1 MSWTGGVHVEGT
13 PIWCDAQH
21 ARDVG
26 FASHAGVPGAH
37 RHRQLICTAETLA
50 LIEAAQRRKI
60 RAVLTPPLSRP
71 FSLGDVRVEL
81 CPTGYRPGA
90 AACLVE
96 AQGRRVFYLGS
107 VAAGVGSATF
117 LGQLRPCDV
126 LVVDGR
132 YAAARFRFPQAIE
145 AAAALDA
152 LVHEALAAGAAPVLL
167 VEPATTAF
175 AVAAHLGAG
184 ATGATGAAGAAA
196 LTALTVVAHR
206 SIVAE
211 LRFRRS
217 ALPAVPWPAL
227 RRVGRAPRPGEI
239 LLWPVAQAA
248 ALARVLPADKPARI
262 VLVDGSAAGLEAEAL
277 ARAGAHAGVAWAD
290 RAGHED
296 LVQIVAQTG
305 AHEIHLLD
313 TSDAGV
319 ADLAAAVGRGA
330 HVRAL
335 GPPRQL
341 DLF

>member
-1 MSWTGGVHVEGT
+1 
-13 PIWCDAQH
+13 
-21 ARDVG
+21 
-26 FASHAGVPGAH
+26 
-37 RHRQLICTAETLA
+37 
-50 LIEAAQRRKI
+50 
-60 RAVLTPPLSRP
+60 
-71 FSLGDVRVEL
+71 
-81 CPTGYRPGA
+81 
-90 AACLVE
+90 
-96 AQGRRVFYLGS
+96 
-107 VAAGVGSATF
+107 
-117 LGQLRPCDV
+117 
-126 LVVDGR
+126 
-132 YAAARFRFPQAIE
+132 
-145 AAAALDA
+145 
-152 LVHEALAAGAAPVLL
+152 
-167 VEPATTAF
+167 
-175 AVAAHLGAG
+175 VAAHLGAG